1 MAIAPEHEQVQE
13 RAGLQPMAP
22 ADRARIM
29 ANAVTTIDDL
39 YAINGETHPSIANKH
54 TSYLTP
60 LLVEYLEKSPF
71 CVLATTNSDGT
82 VDASPR
88 GDAPQAAHILDY
100 KTIALADRP
109 GNKRVDSLR
118 NIVSH
123 PQVGLLF
130 VVPGIEEAVRLNGR
144 ATVTTDPELLARLT
158 MQGKVPKLAIVI
170 EVEEVYIHCARA
182 LLRGKLWQAE
192 SWPDPDDVPTLQ
204 AIWNEQ
210 KHLPPPDESEGKRN
224 EEYRTRLY

>member
-1 MAIAPEHEQVQE
+1 MVIVPEQE
-13 RAGLQPMAP
+13 REQLQPLP
-22 ADRARIM
+22 ADVRARM
-29 ANAVTTIDDL
+29 LSHAVTSIDDL

-54 TSYLTP
+54 TAYLTP
-60 LLVEYLEKSPF
+60 LLVEYLENSPF

-88 GDAPQAAHILDY
+88 GDAPRAAHVLDY
-100 KTIALADRP
+100 KTIVIADRP

-118 NIVSH
+118 NIVTH
-123 PQVGLLF
+123 PQVGMLF
-130 VVPGIEEAVRLNGR
+130 VIPGIEEAVRLNGR
-144 ATVTTDPELLARLT
+144 ATVTTDPELLEIMT
-158 MQGKVPKLAIVI
+158 IQGKVPKLAILI

-182 LLRGKLWQAE
+182 LLRGKVWQAE
-192 SWPDPDDVPTLQ
+192 SWPDPDSVPTLQ

>member
-1 MAIAPEHEQVQE
+1 MVIAPEQE
-13 RAGLQPMAP
+13 RNQLQPLP
-22 ADRARIM
+22 AEDRARM
-29 ANAVTTIDDL
+29 LSHAVTSVEEL

-54 TSYLTP
+54 TAYLTP
-60 LLVEYLEKSPF
+60 LLVEYLQNSPF
-71 CVLATTNSDGT
+71 CVLATTNADGT

-88 GDAPQAAHILDY
+88 GDAPQAAHVLDY
-100 KTIALADRP
+100 KTIVIADRP

-118 NIVSH
+118 NIVTH

-144 ATVTTDPELLARLT
+144 ATVTTDPELLEMMT
-158 MQGKVPKLAIVI
+158 MQGKVPKLAILI

-182 LLRGKLWQAE
+182 LLRGKVWDTT
-192 SWPDPDDVPTLQ
+192 SWPDPDTVPTLQ

-224 EEYRTRLY
+224 EEYRSRLY